1 MSFIIPVEGQKDQF
15 VISRGKQIA
24 LISWD
29 GESDSISIIKT
40 LYEVDEQYPGNV
52 FNDGKCDPSGRLW
65 AGEHKIS
72 EISETIIEIT
82 FSNKHNYLNQ

>member
-1 MSFIIPVEGQKDQF
+1 MIFFVILGVNVSFIIPVEGQKNQF

-29 GESDSISIIKT
+29 GESETVTILKT
-40 LYEVDEQYPGNV
+40 LYEVDDQYPGNV

-65 AGEHKIS
+65 TGDIK
-72 EISETIIEIT
+72 TIVL
-82 FSNKHNYLNQ
+82 S